1 MGSERRESAQ
11 GWTAWVVGVV
21 GTARAQPH
29 TSVRAT
35 TVRRCAWCHHTHSH
49 AHTADRAGQRTQWW
63 WLVGMAHSG
72 GGSHTTHTAT
82 TTTCPPPRV
91 CVCVWMGEW
100 TAPAQPVSGPSGH
113 TRHNTHAA
121 TTTSTTTSSSSSKR
135 TGGVEWGR
143 RSGWWCEWRA
153 RRGDSQHRAHTHTHT
168 PGTKVDQPPAVCVCV
183 AWWCAMPVCVSE
195 WEKGWGHGHQHH
207 RDWHH
212 WHHKRGGWHQWPNT
226 PTTTTGATHTSVACQ
241 PTPPHTTPTNP
252 PPHKAQG
259 TKDLVVCGWHGA
271 QLGAFHPQQQQEEEE
286 EEEERTEREGE
297 GTGRKGEA
305 ASTAP
310 VSGGGVMAT
319 RGLAPSH
326 KPPTTKP
333 IHHHSLT
340 HTQAGKGRGQGKRQD
355 KTKDKEWWVGVVVGK
370 TTTKQVG
377 W

>member
-1 MGSERRESAQ
+1 MSGEPGAA
-11 GWTAWVVGVV
+11 TAN
-21 GTARAQPH
+21 
-29 TSVRAT
+29 
-35 TVRRCAWCHHTHSH
+35 TVPTHTH
-49 AHTADRAGQRTQWW
+49 TRDQ
-63 WLVGMAHSG
+63 SG
-72 GGSHTTHTAT
+72 PAT
-82 TTTCPPPRV
+82 SRV
-91 CVCVWMGEW
+91 CVCGV
-100 TAPAQPVSGPSGH
+100 VVC
-113 TRHNTHAA
+113 HA
-121 TTTSTTTSSSSSKR
+121 
-135 TGGVEWGR
+135 
-143 RSGWWCEWRA
+143 
-153 RRGDSQHRAHTHTHT
+153 
-168 PGTKVDQPPAVCVCV
+168 CVCE
-183 AWWCAMPVCVSE
+183 CE

-333 IHHHSLT
+333 IHHHSHTLT
-340 HTQAGKGRGQGKRQD
+340 HRQEKEEDKEKDRTRQRTRSGGLVWWLARPPQSKLVGDHKRAWPSSHALSLALPCLGLAWLGHTPFFLVAYPPFFPPFFPLHLHNGHCPIILQTNTLFYHSNFQIISFNSFSTTQHT
-355 KTKDKEWWVGVVVGK
+355 KTKKHKDK
-370 TTTKQVG
+370 KQEKEKQNERTIG
-377 W
+377 

>member
-1 MGSERRESAQ
+1 M
-11 GWTAWVVGVV
+11 
-21 GTARAQPH
+21 
-29 TSVRAT
+29 
-35 TVRRCAWCHHTHSH
+35 
-49 AHTADRAGQRTQWW
+49 
-63 WLVGMAHSG
+63 
-72 GGSHTTHTAT
+72 
-82 TTTCPPPRV
+82 
-91 CVCVWMGEW
+91 
-100 TAPAQPVSGPSGH
+100 
-113 TRHNTHAA
+113 
-121 TTTSTTTSSSSSKR
+121 
-135 TGGVEWGR
+135 
-143 RSGWWCEWRA
+143 
-153 RRGDSQHRAHTHTHT
+153 
-168 PGTKVDQPPAVCVCV
+168 
-183 AWWCAMPVCVSE
+183 SE

-271 QLGAFHPQQQQEEEE
+271 QLGAFHPQQQEEEEEE

-333 IHHHSLT
+333 IHHHSHTL
-340 HTQAGKGRGQGKRQD
+340 TQAGKGRGQGKRQD

>member
-1 MGSERRESAQ
+1 
-11 GWTAWVVGVV
+11 
-21 GTARAQPH
+21 
-29 TSVRAT
+29 
-35 TVRRCAWCHHTHSH
+35 
-49 AHTADRAGQRTQWW
+49 
-63 WLVGMAHSG
+63 
-72 GGSHTTHTAT
+72 
-82 TTTCPPPRV
+82 
-91 CVCVWMGEW
+91 
-100 TAPAQPVSGPSGH
+100 
-113 TRHNTHAA
+113 
-121 TTTSTTTSSSSSKR
+121 
-135 TGGVEWGR
+135 
-143 RSGWWCEWRA
+143 
-153 RRGDSQHRAHTHTHT
+153 
-168 PGTKVDQPPAVCVCV
+168 
-183 AWWCAMPVCVSE
+183 MPVCECE

-333 IHHHSLT
+333 IHHHSHT
-340 HTQAGKGRGQGKRQD
+340 HTHRQE
-355 KTKDKEWWVGVVVGK
+355 KEEDKEKDRTRQRTRSGGLVWWLARPPQSKLVGDHK
-370 TTTKQVG
+370 RAWPSSHALSLALPCLALPWLG
-377 W
+377 WDTRLFFLWPIPPFSPLFSLSTYIMDIAP

>member
-1 MGSERRESAQ
+1 MASQARRQ
-11 GWTAWVVGVV
+11 PTPC
-21 GTARAQPH
+21 PH
-29 TSVRAT
+29 T
-35 TVRRCAWCHHTHSH
+35 HTHQGPKWTSH
-49 AHTADRAGQRTQWW
+49 Q
-63 WLVGMAHSG
+63 
-72 GGSHTTHTAT
+72 
-82 TTTCPPPRV
+82 P
-91 CVCVWMGEW
+91 CVCVW
-100 TAPAQPVSGPSGH
+100 
-113 TRHNTHAA
+113 R
-121 TTTSTTTSSSSSKR
+121 
-135 TGGVEWGR
+135 GGVP
-143 RSGWWCEWRA
+143 CL
-153 RRGDSQHRAHTHTHT
+153 
-168 PGTKVDQPPAVCVCV
+168 
-183 AWWCAMPVCVSE
+183 CVSE

-333 IHHHSLT
+333 IHHHSHS
-340 HTQAGKGRGQGKRQD
+340 HTGRKRKRTRKKTGQDKGQGVVGWCGGWQD
-355 KTKDKEWWVGVVVGK
+355 HHKASWLVTTSVLGPHPTLCPLPCLALAWLGWDTRLFFLWPIPPFSPLFFPLHLHNGHCPIILQTNTLFYHSNFQIISFNSFSTTQHTKTKKHKDK
-370 TTTKQVG
+370 KQEKEKQNERTIG
-377 W
+377 